1 MGNEANEKTESAT
14 PRRRNEERN
23 KGHIAKSQD
32 FTSAFVLTS
41 GVALLFI
48 MNKGLLDKLR
58 VMLVGTFTS
67 LNPNNISDNDF
78 TVIFMPYLYNYIDI
92 TALFFVFLALCAI
105 LILRF
110 QTGALFAKEA
120 LKPNFNKLS
129 PSSAFKQLIG
139 KINFFKPKQ
148 MVEFI
153 KSVVKT
159 MAVAIAGI
167 KVIIK
172 RKEDL
177 LSLLGA
183 DPETGFGVIGSV
195 TFELFLSICIIMLII
210 GIIDRYYQTYE
221 YEKSIKMSKQ
231 EVKDE
236 MKNMEGDPKIKSKI
250 KATQIKMMRQ
260 KMMSKV
266 PEADVVVVNP
276 THYAVA
282 LKYNPITNPAPIVV
296 AKGVD
301 FVAFKI
307 REIAKNNGIP
317 IVENKPLARSLYK
330 LVEIDSVIP
339 QELYVAVAE
348 ILQFVY
354 TQRQK

>member
-1 MGNEANEKTESAT
+1 MGNEQNEKTEKAT
-14 PRRRNEERN
+14 PRRRSKERD

-32 FTSAFVLTS
+32 FTSALVLTS
-41 GVALLFI
+41 GIAILFI
-48 MNKGLLDKLR
+48 LNKSMLDKLQS
-58 VMLVGTFTS
+58 MLINAFTS

-78 TVIFMPYLYNYIDI
+78 VLIFMPYLYKYIDI
-92 TALFFVFLALCAI
+92 TAVFFILLAISAI
-105 LILRF
+105 IILRF

-120 LKPNFNKLS
+120 LKPNISKLS
-129 PSSAFKQLIG
+129 PAKAIKNLID
-139 KINFFKPKQ
+139 KINLFKPKQ
-148 MVEFI
+148 LIEFV
-153 KSVVKT
+153 KSIVKT
-159 MAVAIAGI
+159 LVVALVG
-167 KVIIK
+167 VRVVLK

-177 LSLLGA
+177 FSLLGA
-183 DPETGFGVIGSV
+183 DPATGLSVIGSV
-195 TFELFLSICIIMLII
+195 LFELFASLCIIMIII
-210 GIIDRYYQTYE
+210 GIIDKYYQNYE

-236 MKNMEGDPKIKSKI
+236 MKNIEGDPKIKARIRS
-250 KATQIKMMRQ
+250 TQIRMMQQ

-266 PEADVVVVNP
+266 PTADVVVVNP

-282 LKYNPITNPAPIVV
+282 LKYDPVSYPAPVVV

-307 REIAKNNGIP
+307 REIAKNNNIP

-330 LVEIDSVIP
+330 LVEVDNMIP

-348 ILQFVY
+348 ILQYVY
-354 TQRQK
+354 TQKQK